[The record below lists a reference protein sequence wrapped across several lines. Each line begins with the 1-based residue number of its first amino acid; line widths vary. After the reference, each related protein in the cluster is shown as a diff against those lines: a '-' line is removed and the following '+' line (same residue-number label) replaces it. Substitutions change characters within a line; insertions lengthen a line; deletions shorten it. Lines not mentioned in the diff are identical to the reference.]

1 MSFYRT
7 KLFVPANDLR
17 KAGKALMLDVDGVV
31 LDLEDAVALSEKIN
45 ARTALKEV
53 LSLPRKGDVFI
64 RVNSAQTEFILGD
77 LLAAVTQ
84 GVKGIVLAKSESA
97 EEIRQVDWLINK
109 IETDRGLR
117 PGGLELIPFIESAN
131 AIINVYSIASACR
144 RISRMFFGGV
154 DYVLDIGTSF
164 SRNSEE
170 LFYARSKLVVASRAA
185 GIEAPIDTVYP
196 DFKDIEGLREDA
208 KLVRQLGFQGK
219 LAIHPC
225 QVGPLNEVFMP
236 TADEI
241 SWAKRVVSVFDES
254 EAKGQAV
261 MQVDGKMIE
270 YPIADRA
277 RRVLSLAEVITRKN
291 NEKSCIPGNTKP
303 F

>member
-1 MSFYRT
+1 MSLYRT

-17 KAGKALMLDVDGVV
+17 KAGKAMMLDVDGVV
-31 LDLEDAVALSEKIN
+31 LDLEDAVALSEKTN
-45 ARTALKEV
+45 ARMALKEV
-53 LSLPRKGDVFI
+53 LSLPRKGDVFV
-64 RVNSAQTEFILGD
+64 RVNSAQTDFILGD
-77 LLAAVTQ
+77 LMAAVKQ

-97 EEIRQVDWLINK
+97 EEIRQVDWLISK
-109 IETDRGLR
+109 IEIERGLR
-117 PGGLELIPFIESAN
+117 PGELELIPFIESAN
-131 AIINVYSIASACR
+131 AIINVYSIASACSR
-144 RISRMFFGGV
+144 VSRMFFGGV

-164 SRNSEE
+164 SSKSEE

-196 DFKDIEGLREDA
+196 DFKDVEGLKKDA

-225 QVGPLNEVFMP
+225 QVGPLNEIFMP

-241 SWAKRVVSVFDES
+241 SWAKKVVSVFDEA

-261 MQVDGKMIE
+261 MQVDGKMLE

-277 RRVLSLAEVITRKN
+277 RRILSLAEIISKKTNKN
-291 NEKSCIPGNTKP
+291 ILG
-303 F
+303 